1 MKFSATKEGGKSKSG
16 RVGGLG
22 KAQKQGEVDMN
33 RYPDPQIRLMDKFGE
48 FFSLEC

>member
-1 MKFSATKEGGKSKSG
+1 MKFSTTKEGRKSKSG

-22 KAQKQGEVDMN
+22 KAHKQDKVDMN